1 MKIKIAVMAALCLVG
16 GLSVGIAQAV
26 QVAPPRA
33 QFWIYGAPCDPGDMS
48 SGGFCI
54 SRSSIHGSG
63 AAPPTT
69 CGGATNDL
77 VYSNICS
84 GIYYPTFQN
93 L

>member
-1 MKIKIAVMAALCLVG
+1 MKFKIIALAALCSVG
-16 GLSVGIAQAV
+16 TLSVGIAQAV

-33 QFWIYGAPCDPGDMS
+33 QFWVYGAPCDPGDMS

-63 AAPPTT
+63 AAPPTS
-69 CGGATNDL
+69 CNGATNDL

-84 GIYYPTFQN
+84 GVYYRTIQQP
-93 L
+93 